1 MTRMASGLLA
11 WGGVLRRPAMAK
23 RKLHFERIPVETV
36 RKIAKLDLPDT
47 DQDGTRRLKEKC
59 RSERLVASR
68 VRARRN
74 I

>member
-1 MTRMASGLLA
+1 
-11 WGGVLRRPAMAK
+11 MAK

-36 RKIAKLDLPDT
+36 KKIAKLDLPDT